1 MYGKTQ
7 SEKQKAAASLNSTKW
22 SKEERIAIVN
32 KGVDTRRKN
41 GNLPKL
47 QLNPSARKVRCIET
61 GEEFNTIKEARLA
74 GYIGN
79 IGKVCMGKLESC
91 GGYHWEYCDDK
102 GIIPGKGIHKGIKM
116 KYYPH
121 KRVQCIE
128 TGEIFDNYNI
138 VGELCNCSGNT
149 VRNRCK
155 DGKPLNGYHYIS
167 IDR

>member
-1 MYGKTQ
+1 MKNGDIISRDEFAHLRGQYCKLLSENRTGEGNPMYGRTQ
-7 SEKQKAAASLNSTKW
+7 SEKQKSAASLNSTKR
-22 SKEERIAIVN
+22 SKEECIAIAN

-91 GGYHWEYCDDK
+91 GGYH
-102 GIIPGKGIHKGIKM
+102 
-116 KYYPH
+116 
-121 KRVQCIE
+121 
-128 TGEIFDNYNI
+128 
-138 VGELCNCSGNT
+138 
-149 VRNRCK
+149 
-155 DGKPLNGYHYIS
+155 
-167 IDR
+167 